1 MRAAAS
7 GGLCVCVLALNYKS
21 RYKLRSIHM
30 LVHSFEQ
37 KHASFYL
44 CFTRIIPF
52 AQYVITYCLIF
63 KSGSSEIKIKVKKG
77 CKYVNLRI

>member
-7 GGLCVCVLALNYKS
+7 GGLCVRVLALNYKS
-21 RYKLRSIHM
+21 RYKRRSIHM

-44 CFTRIIPF
+44 CCTRIIPF
-52 AQYVITYCLIF
+52 LHNMLLLTARYLKAVLL
-63 KSGSSEIKIKVKKG
+63 KL
-77 CKYVNLRI
+77 N